1 MKRTPMAA
9 LSLLLL
15 PALGWTTGP
24 LDGTWKADLDKTR
37 WPDKP
42 DVFLLQNGSYAC
54 RTCVP
59 QYTVKA
65 DGRDQPV
72 TGHPYYDAVNI
83 AIIDERTVL
92 KSARR
97 EGKTVINEKFTV
109 QEDGNTAIDEITD
122 SSATNSAPVVAKSEL
137 RRVSAGPP
145 GSHAISGSWRTRKVE
160 SSANSITVTFKTS
173 GDTVSMTSPTGQSY
187 SARLD
192 GTQAPYGGDPGAT
205 SVSVRKLAENTIEE
219 TDRRGNAIITVIRW
233 SVDADGRT
241 IHVRFDDR
249 QRGVITSMVGYKQ

>member
-1 MKRTPMAA
+1 MKRTSMAA
-9 LSLLLL
+9 LSLLL
-15 PALGWTTGP
+15 PVLGWTASP
-24 LDGTWKADLDKTR
+24 LDGTWKADLDQTH
-37 WPDKP
+37 WPAKP

-97 EGKTVINEKFTV
+97 QGKTVINEKFTV

-122 SSATNSAPVVAKSEL
+122 SSATNSAPLVAKSEL

-145 GSHAISGSWRTRKVE
+145 GSHAISGSWRTLKVE
-160 SSANSITVTFKTS
+160 SSANSITVTFKMS
-173 GDTVSMTSPTGQSY
+173 SDTVTMTSPMGQAY
-187 SARLD
+187 TARLD
-192 GTQAPYGGDPGAT
+192 GTETPYIGDPGTT
-205 SVSVRKLAENTIEE
+205 SVSVRKLSDNTIEE
-219 TDRRGNAIITVIRW
+219 TDRRGGAVVTVIRW
-233 SVDADGRT
+233 SIDSDGRT
-241 IHVRFDDR
+241 LHVRFDDR
-249 QRGVITSMVGYKQ
+249 LRGVTTNMVGYRQ

>member
-9 LSLLLL
+9 LSLLL
-15 PALGWTTGP
+15 PALGWTASP
-24 LDGTWKADLDKTR
+24 LDGTWKADLDKTH
-37 WPDKP
+37 WPTKP
-42 DVFLLQNGSYAC
+42 DIFLLQNGSYAC

-72 TGHPYYDAVNI
+72 SGHPYYDAVNI

-97 EGKTVINEKFTV
+97 QGKTVINEKFTV

-122 SSATNSAPVVAKSEL
+122 SSATNSAPLVAKSEL

-145 GSHAISGSWRTRKVE
+145 GSHAISGGWRTEKVE
-160 SSANSITVTFKTS
+160 SSANSITVTFKMS
-173 GDTVSMTSPTGQSY
+173 GATLAMTSPMGQSY
-187 SARLD
+187 AARLD
-192 GTQAPYGGDPGAT
+192 GTEAPYIGDPGTT
-205 SVSVRKLAENTIEE
+205 SVSVRKLSENAIEE
-219 TDRRGNAIITVIRW
+219 TDRRGSAVITVIRW
-233 SVDADGRT
+233 SVDSDGHT
-241 IHVRFDDR
+241 IHARFDDR
-249 QRGVITSMVGYKQ
+249 LRGVVTNMVGFRQ

>member
-9 LSLLLL
+9 LSLLL
-15 PALGWTTGP
+15 PALGWTASL
-24 LDGTWKADLDKTR
+24 LDGTWKADLDKTH
-37 WPDKP
+37 WPTKP
-42 DVFLLQNGSYAC
+42 DVFLLQNGSYTC

-72 TGHPYYDAVNI
+72 TGHPYYDAVNV

-97 EGKTVINEKFTV
+97 QGKTVINEKFTV

-122 SSATNSAPVVAKSEL
+122 SSATNSAPLVAKSEL

-145 GSHAISGSWRTRKVE
+145 GSHAISGSWRTEKVE
-160 SSANSITVTFKTS
+160 SSANSITVSFKTS
-173 GDTVSMTSPTGQSY
+173 GDTVTMTSPMGQSFT
-187 SARLD
+187 AQLD
-192 GTQAPYGGDPGAT
+192 GTESAYSGDPGTT
-205 SVSVRKLAENTIEE
+205 SVSVRKLGENSIEE
-219 TDRRGNAIITVIRW
+219 TDRRGSAVITVIRW
-233 SVDADGRT
+233 SVDSDGRT

-249 QRGVITSMVGYKQ
+249 LRGVVTNMVGYRE